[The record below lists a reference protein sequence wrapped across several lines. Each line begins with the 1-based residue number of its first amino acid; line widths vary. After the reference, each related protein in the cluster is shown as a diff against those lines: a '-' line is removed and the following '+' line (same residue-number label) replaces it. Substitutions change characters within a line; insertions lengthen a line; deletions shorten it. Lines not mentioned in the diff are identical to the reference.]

1 MNMAK
6 AKEPDSLG
14 KPYLAKIFSSRAP
27 FGKALVRGYLVP
39 SAVSSFVD
47 MNGSDL
53 EFQPLP

>member
-14 KPYLAKIFSSRAP
+14 KPYLARIFLSRTP
-27 FGKALVRGYLVP
+27 LGKALVRGYFVP
-39 SAVSSFVD
+39 SAVRSFVD